1 MDTRNFGATDI
12 KVSSVVFGGGFVGGI
27 IIDAD
32 DDTRR
37 QAIRMALD
45 GGVNWFDTAPMY
57 GQGKSEEAL
66 GWLLAELD
74 DDPIVSTKVNL
85 DTTRLDDIVG
95 QVEKSLASSLEL
107 LGRQSV
113 DVVHLHNRITPTTQ
127 DRDMTVERVIGP
139 GGALEALEE
148 MQRQGLTRYI
158 GITAL
163 GDTACCTEVVN
174 TGRVQSAQVYF
185 NMINPSA
192 GRTSRHDFPGQ
203 DFSGLLQACS
213 DQGVGTMGVRVFAAG
228 ILATDVRHGREIIIT
243 EDTDVSS
250 EEVRAQDALQK
261 LGMDS
266 DGNTPHGTRAETALR
281 YVLSEPLVDCAIV
294 GLAELGHLRQIL
306 RAAEAGPLPAEV
318 LAKLG

>member
-1 MDTRNFGATDI
+1 MDTRNFGTTDI
-12 KVSSVVFGGGFVGGI
+12 KASSVVFGGGFVGGI

-45 GGVNWFDTAPMY
+45 GGINWFDTAPMY
-57 GQGKSEEAL
+57 GQGKSEQAL
-66 GWLLAELD
+66 GWLLAEID

-163 GDTACCTEVVN
+163 GDKACCTEVVN
-174 TGRVQSAQVYF
+174 TGRIQSAQVYF
-185 NMINPSA
+185 NMINSTA
-192 GRTSRHDFPGQ
+192 GRTSRHNFPGQ

-213 DQGVGTMGVRVFAAG
+213 DQGVGTMGIRVFAAG

-261 LGMDS
+261 LGMDT

-294 GLAELGHLRQIL
+294 GLAELGHLRQVL
-306 RAAEAGPLPAEV
+306 QAADAGPLPAEA
-318 LAKLG
+318 LAALG